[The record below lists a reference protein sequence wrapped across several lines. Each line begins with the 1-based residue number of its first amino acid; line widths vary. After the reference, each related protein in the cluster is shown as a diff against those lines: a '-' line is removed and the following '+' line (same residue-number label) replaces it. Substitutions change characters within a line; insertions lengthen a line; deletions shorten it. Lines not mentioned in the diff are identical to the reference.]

1 MCNKWEKLWPGKRD
15 ISSVCC
21 SSEICCMR
29 GDYGNK
35 GVEMKEYA
43 GSKYVRI
50 LSFITAFV
58 FRVKAAKFYASFVSL
73 GRN

>member
-1 MCNKWEKLWPGKRD
+1 
-15 ISSVCC
+15 
-21 SSEICCMR
+21 MR